1 MMIKYINFNE
11 VNVFITA
18 AFKRHLK
25 LSTFPDFVRAC
36 ERACVRACVRMY
48 VCMYEWLLAV
58 ERDSRCKWIN
68 WMTCLA
74 GSLINNSTRTYPTL
88 VILVNSADASHTSQI
103 RFPLMLPFDLYI
115 ETAGYILQK
124 HQLQDMQS
132 TLSIFIQCH
141 RRRPDRF
148 NKINTPSCYEET
160 RLSLKYN
167 TNTDTLKVL
176 PSVLIAL
183 STHHA

>member
-1 MMIKYINFNE
+1 
-11 VNVFITA
+11 
-18 AFKRHLK
+18 
-25 LSTFPDFVRAC
+25 
-36 ERACVRACVRMY
+36 
-48 VCMYEWLLAV
+48 
-58 ERDSRCKWIN
+58 
-68 WMTCLA
+68 MTCLA

-103 RFPLMLPFDLYI
+103 RFPLYIRQMVTSTGPLMLPFALYI
-115 ETAGYILQK
+115 DTAGYILQK
-124 HQLQDMQS
+124 YQLQDMQS
-132 TLSIFIQCH
+132 TSSIFIHCH

-148 NKINTPSCYEET
+148 NKINTPSCYTET